1 MSGIKTQGTR
11 FQVATA
17 AGSPKTITAIT
28 AASPPVVTSAAHGF
42 ANGAIVLLDGI
53 VGMTQLNNRVFV
65 VRNTA
70 TNSFELGGIDA
81 TAYTAYVS
89 GGTAIAETMA
99 DIGKVTDSTQ
109 FDGQAPDIDATHM
122 GSTANETQQGLPDFG
137 GGSYNVI
144 IDNADTAQRKLRTLK
159 AAQAAGVF
167 AVVGTDGLV
176 DAFKA
181 FVKSFPK
188 NFAGNNI
195 QRGDIAI
202 KYETEP
208 SWAA

>member
-1 MSGIKTQGTR
+1 MAGTKTQGTR
-11 FQVATA
+11 FQVATS

-28 AASPPVVTSAAHGF
+28 AASPPVVTSAAHGL
-42 ANGAIVLLDGI
+42 ANGTIVLIDGI
-53 VGMTQLNNRVFV
+53 VGMTELNNRVFV
-65 VRNTA
+65 VRSTA
-70 TNSFELGGIDA
+70 TNTFELGGIDA

-89 GGTAIAETMA
+89 GGTATSETMA
-99 DIGKVTDSTQ
+99 DIGKVVDSTQ
-109 FDGQAPDIDATHM
+109 YDGQAPDIDVTHM
-122 GSTANETQQGLPDFG
+122 RSTANETQQGLPDFG
-137 GGSYNVI
+137 GGTYNVI
-144 IDNADTAQRKLRTLK
+144 IDNTDTAQAKLRSLK
-159 AAQAAGVF
+159 GAQAAGVF
-167 AVVGTDGLV
+167 AIIGTDLKV

-188 NFAGNNI
+188 NLASNNV